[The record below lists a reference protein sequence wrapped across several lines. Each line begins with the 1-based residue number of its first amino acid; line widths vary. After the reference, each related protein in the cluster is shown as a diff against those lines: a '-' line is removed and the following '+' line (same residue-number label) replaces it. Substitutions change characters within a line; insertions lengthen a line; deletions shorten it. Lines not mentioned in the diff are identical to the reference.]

1 VRTVDAISETP
12 GAPPIETSPVLYLVG
27 CAAPPVLHIRTA
39 IVLAQSRGYD
49 TCLVLTPTADRWLA
63 AQRTELESLT
73 GHPVRST
80 YKLPAEPDVLPDADR
95 FVVAPAT
102 FNTINKWAAGIS
114 DTLALGLLTEA
125 AGRGTQPITVLPYL
139 NAWQAGHS
147 AFQSS
152 VERLRIMGIEVLLGD
167 QHFVPHVPKSGL
179 NRPSSY
185 PWHLAFDA
193 AHQL

>member
-1 VRTVDAISETP
+1 MRHVDAISETL
-12 GAPPIETSPVLYLVG
+12 GAPRVETNPVLYLVG
-27 CAAPPVLHIRTA
+27 CAAPPVLHVRTA
-39 IVLAQSRGYD
+39 IELAQSHGYD

-63 AQRTELESLT
+63 EQRTEFESLT
-73 GHPVRST
+73 GHPVRSA
-80 YKLPAEPDVLPDADR
+80 YKLPAEPDVLPAADR
-95 FVVAPAT
+95 FIVAPGT

-147 AFQSS
+147 AFQTS
-152 VERLRIMGIEVLLGD
+152 VDRLRAMGIDVLLGE
-167 QHFVPHVPKSGL
+167 QYFVPHVPKSGL